1 MRPLVEV
8 AAALEAGPAEAV
20 RRHHMM
26 EGCCWQFLNSAKEGQ
41 ENEGCRIAQSS
52 HVDHGGPESEFF
64 SAHN

>member
-26 EGCCWQFLNSAKEGQ
+26 EGCCLQFLNSVRKKNVFE
-41 ENEGCRIAQSS
+41 
-52 HVDHGGPESEFF
+52 
-64 SAHN
+64 